1 MGLRNGRCP
10 LCNSEISNKEYEENL
25 GKLNEEINRLSK
37 ESVGLVACR
46 TEINKE
52 INKGNFELDKIKRE
66 ISYLNQSKNILA
78 EEKRNLLL
86 EAEKYNINV
95 LKEDE
100 LTDEIVKSEIESTK
114 NEILLLDKSIT
125 LKCRSYMKSCLIS
138 KVN

>member
-1 MGLRNGRCP
+1 MARWSNGP
-10 LCNSEISNKEYEENL
+10 
-25 GKLNEEINRLSK
+25 G
-37 ESVGLVACR
+37 G
-46 TEINKE
+46 
-52 INKGNFELDKIKRE
+52 IKRE
-66 ISYLNQSKNILA
+66 INYLDQSKNILA